1 MRSHFN
7 MAVYC
12 LFPWEFKVLLTVC
25 TGEAEGTFRHCALSC
40 KERRTRLMTP
50 QDSSLAVLSGS
61 SVPWVGAAREFFQTL
76 QRGFPGGSDGK
87 EFAYNAGDQGLISGL
102 GRSPGEENGKPLQS
116 SLLENSLDR
125 GACSYSLWDQ
135 KESNTTE

>member
-1 MRSHFN
+1 MNESIFPHLCYHL
-7 MAVYC
+7 AL
-12 LFPWEFKVLLTVC
+12 LFFFIFAILVGIEDILLAFEHR
-25 TGEAEGTFRHCALSC
+25 GFL
-40 KERRTRLMTP
+40 
-50 QDSSLAVLSGS
+50 GS
-61 SVPWVGAAREFFQTL
+61 SN
-76 QRGFPGGSDGK
+76 GK
-87 EFAYNAGDQGLISGL
+87 QSACNAGDLVSISGL